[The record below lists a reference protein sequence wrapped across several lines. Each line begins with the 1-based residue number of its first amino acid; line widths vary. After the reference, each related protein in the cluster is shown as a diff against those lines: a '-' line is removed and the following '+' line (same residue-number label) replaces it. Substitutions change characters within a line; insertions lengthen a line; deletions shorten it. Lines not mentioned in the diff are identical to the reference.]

1 MNRLKVFPASAELA
15 VCCLALLIAVTT
27 ALLACEPAA
36 QTAPADDIALPAA
49 QDTGGD
55 ALAQQEATNT
65 PTPAPTVCIQAIDRD
80 GGLFDICITPMPPKT
95 PQYPNLTGD
104 LEAKVVEFEEAQ
116 YAASD
121 ASGQS
126 GSTAGDSVVLVE
138 IFLSSPNTDD
148 IAEWLMSKGVSPFA
162 VKVDAEES
170 SPPSSTY
177 FVEDVGYIGGLI
189 PVSLMGELSR
199 LEGVVE
205 VREPYLP
212 EPAIVPE

>member
-1 MNRLKVFPASAELA
+1 MNRLKVFPTSAELA
-15 VCCLALLIAVTT
+15 VCCLALLIVVATT
-27 ALLACEPAA
+27 LLACGPAA
-36 QTAPADDIALPAA
+36 QTAPADDLALPAA
-49 QDTGGD
+49 PDTGGD
-55 ALAQQEATNT
+55 APTQGEAT

-104 LEAKVVEFEEAQ
+104 LAAKVVEFEEAQ
-116 YAASD
+116 DAASGS
-121 ASGQS
+121 SGQS
-126 GSTAGDSVVLVE
+126 GSAAGDSVVLVE

-148 IAEWLMSKGVSPFA
+148 IAAWLMSKGVSPFE
-162 VKVDAEES
+162 VEVDAEEA

>member
-1 MNRLKVFPASAELA
+1 MNRLKALPASAGLA
-15 VCCLALLIAVTT
+15 LCCVALLIAVATI
-27 ALLACEPAA
+27 LLACEPAA
-36 QTAPADDIALPAA
+36 QTAPADSNDLPAV
-49 QDTGGD
+49 QGTDGD
-55 ALAQQEATNT
+55 APDQEEATNT
-65 PTPAPTVCIQAIDRD
+65 PTPAPTVCIQTIDRD
-80 GGLFDICITPMPPKT
+80 GELFDICITPMPPKT
-95 PQYPNLTGD
+95 PKYPNLTGD
-104 LEAKVVEFEEAQ
+104 LEAKVVEFEETQ
-116 YAASD
+116 GAASG

-126 GSTAGDSVVLVE
+126 GSTARDSVVLVE

-148 IAEWLMSKGVSPFA
+148 IAAWLMSKGVSPFD
-162 VKVDAEES
+162 VEVDAKEA